1 MSTVKAPQNQHFE
14 PSGTGVEIR
23 LLGPMTVHVDGQ
35 AVTLAAKKVRALL
48 AYLVQREGVDM
59 ARTVLT
65 GLLWGE
71 RGEAQARASLRQ
83 SLSELRAAL
92 GEAAD
97 ALIANKESVAWKAGA
112 AWLDTRALE
121 LAAKSDDDSL
131 LRATTA
137 LYGGD
142 FLEGLAIDELPFDQ
156 WLVSERE
163 RFRLLVATIYTRLA
177 KSAEGAGRT
186 EEAITHGLKLLQLD
200 PLQEHVHR
208 MLMRLYAA
216 QGRPDA
222 ALAQY
227 ERCEREL
234 ANQLG
239 VKPDVETETLMR
251 AIKARRRETPAR
263 ADFKASHALPDKPSV
278 TVLPFANLSSDREH
292 GFFAE
297 GLTLDIIAALSKI
310 SDLFVISSSRPDS
323 PDKEARF
330 KLEGSLRAAG
340 NRIRVTAHLIDNQ
353 SGKHVWSERYEGDLI
368 DIFAVQD
375 QITQAIALAMQVKL
389 TSGDMARLW
398 EGQTQNLQAWE
409 KMVAARDAFLR
420 FNRADNLNARK
431 LLEEATLIDPN
442 YTGALILHGMTFW
455 WDARFNKAVDPEY
468 SLQLAE
474 KDAAR
479 VVALNPDLGPAYM
492 LRSGIASLRSQHD
505 QALEL
510 AEQAVS
516 LSPSDAHS
524 VGFLAMIYMYAG
536 EYEKSI
542 ATLKIAIRL
551 CPQYPSWYTY
561 YLAWSHLW
569 AGNFPAAHEHG
580 ELYLRQEPNEPFAYA
595 LMATIFAFQER
606 QREAADM
613 IKELR
618 RHSLDF
624 GLTEIRMSQPY
635 RDPAKFEKVVTA
647 LRSAGLS
654 EQSGG
659 C

>member
-1 MSTVKAPQNQHFE
+1 MSIVKAPQNQHFA

-23 LLGPMTVHVDGQ
+23 LLGPMTVQIDGQ

-48 AYLVQREGVDM
+48 AYLAQREGVDV

-71 RGEAQARASLRQ
+71 RGEGQARASLRQ

-97 ALIANKESVAWKAGA
+97 ALIASKESVTWRAGS

-121 LAAKSDDDSL
+121 LAAKSDDVDL
-131 LRATTA
+131 LRTATE

-142 FLEGLAIDELPFDQ
+142 FLEGLAIDESSFEQ

-177 KSAEGAGRT
+177 KSAEDAGKT
-186 EEAITHGLKLLQLD
+186 EEAIAHGLKLLQLD

-239 VKPDVETETLMR
+239 VKPDAETETLMR

-263 ADFKASHALPDKPSV
+263 ADSKASHALPDKPSI
-278 TVLPFANLSSDREH
+278 TVVPFANLSSDREH
-292 GFFAE
+292 AFFAE
-297 GLTLDIIAALSKI
+297 GLTQDIIAALSKI
-310 SDLFVISSSRPDS
+310 RELFVVSSSTLDPPS
-323 PDKEARF
+323 TNAHF

-340 NRIRVTAHLIDNQ
+340 SRIRVTAHLIDNQ

-375 QITQAIALAMQVKL
+375 QITQAIALALQVRL

-398 EGQTQNLQAWE
+398 EGQTRNLRAWE
-409 KMVAARDAFLR
+409 KMVAARDVFLR
-420 FNRADNLNARK
+420 FNRVDNANARQ
-431 LLEEATLIDPN
+431 LLEEACAIDPS
-442 YTGALILHGMTFW
+442 YTGAIILHGMTHW
-455 WDARFNKAVDPEY
+455 WDARFNRSTDPEQ
-468 SLQLAE
+468 SLRLAE
-474 KDAAR
+474 KD
-479 VVALNPDLGPAYM
+479 VETVITLNPDLGISYM
-492 LRSGIASLRSQHD
+492 LRGGIAWLRGEHD
-505 QALEL
+505 LAVEF

-516 LSPSDAHS
+516 RSPSDAHS
-524 VGFLAMIYMYAG
+524 VAFLAMLHMYGG
-536 EYEKSI
+536 EYEKSM
-542 ATLKIAIRL
+542 AALNLAMRL
-551 CPQYPSWYTY
+551 CPQYPSWYVY
-561 YLAWSHLW
+561 YVAFNNLW
-569 AGNFPAAHEHG
+569 TGDYPAALDVA
-580 ELYLRQEPNEPFAYA
+580 ELYLRREPDDPFAYVT
-595 LMATIFAFQER
+595 MATILAFQGR
-606 QREAADM
+606 STEAADM

-618 RHSLDF
+618 RHSSDF
-624 GLTEIRMSQPY
+624 GLTEIRLSQPY

-647 LRSAGLS
+647 LRSAGLPD
-654 EQSGG
+654 
-659 C
+659 